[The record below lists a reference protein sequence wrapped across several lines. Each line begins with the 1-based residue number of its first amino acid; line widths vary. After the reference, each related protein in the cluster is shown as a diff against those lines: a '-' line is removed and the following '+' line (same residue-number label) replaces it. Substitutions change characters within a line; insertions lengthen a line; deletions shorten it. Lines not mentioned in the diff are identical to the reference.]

1 MAAMA
6 PAIRPTD
13 DPAYQGS
20 PASGDAA
27 HLDGVGRL
35 HLAMPTRADLA
46 RVVALLGSPE
56 ALWLG
61 ERVDEPADGTREFAC
76 DLELPVG
83 DIGPILFR
91 KSAIIGL
98 GTPVDEGARWRV
110 PIEWRAAT
118 FKPLFPVFAGTL
130 TIVRDQIILDGH
142 YAPPGGRLGV
152 VLDGALLKVAAR
164 GTGRWLLRTVGVALA
179 A

>member
-1 MAAMA
+1 MPGMA

-13 DPAYQGS
+13 DHAFDTAP
-20 PASGDAA
+20 GDAA
-27 HLDGVGRL
+27 RLDGVGRL
-35 HLAMPTRADLA
+35 HLTVPTRADLS

-56 ALWLG
+56 APWLG
-61 ERVDEPADGTREFAC
+61 EPVVGSTGPTREFAC

-83 DIGPILFR
+83 DLGPILFR

-98 GTPVDEGARWRV
+98 GAPVDQGASWLE

-130 TIVRDQIILDGH
+130 TILNDQLVLDGH
-142 YAPPGGRLGV
+142 YAPPGGRLGA
-152 VLDGALLKVAAR
+152 VLDAALLKVAAR
-164 GTGRWLLRTVGVALA
+164 GTGRWLLRTVAVALA